1 MNFFVQTFLQ
11 CAAIIIGITIVS
23 QILGKIFIKDLR
35 DADENQ
41 EVSS

>member
-1 MNFFVQTFLQ
+1 MNFFVEIFLE
-11 CAAIIIGITIVS
+11 CAAIIVGITIVS

-35 DADENQ
+35 DTDDRQ